1 MGLNSHI
8 GGNLRCPHR
17 RIPHGR
23 TPIGAQDKRTVLHL
37 RSPLP
42 TRSARGAT
50 RKRTLTLLLGFRGIR
65 PIRVIRVEKSAGL
78 ANLGE
83 GIIGN

>member
-1 MGLNSHI
+1 MPFIL
-8 GGNLRCPHR
+8 LYP
-17 RIPHGR
+17 
-23 TPIGAQDKRTVLHL
+23 PINTVRDFLGV
-37 RSPLP
+37 S
-42 TRSARGAT
+42 
-50 RKRTLTLLLGFRGIR
+50 RKWTLLLRFRGIR